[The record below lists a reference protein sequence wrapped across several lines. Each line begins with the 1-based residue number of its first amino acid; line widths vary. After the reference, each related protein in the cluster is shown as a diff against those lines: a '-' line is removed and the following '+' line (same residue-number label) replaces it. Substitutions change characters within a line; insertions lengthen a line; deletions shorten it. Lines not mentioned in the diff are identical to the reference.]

1 MDKFR
6 NLACD
11 ITSHCNN
18 RCVFCFNEWPKP
30 ALMEE
35 KIFKTI
41 IDQAYA
47 YVEGQIFLACLFE
60 PTLHP
65 RFLDFLEYIPENKRD
80 KFFFTSNISRKFPD
94 GYFQRMA
101 RCHFHHINISLETLD
116 EAKYACI
123 TRNTGGNFYKNLKRL
138 VDDFAKVQNSP
149 EIHFITMVTRDNK
162 EEILELAKYTR
173 EECHVGHHEFRTPY
187 FSPAISQ
194 DWLLKHTL
202 SRAELTDLE
211 EKLALLGYT
220 EAGYVDLRFDT
231 DFYRTVL
238 TEKRY
243 STSSPLV
250 PVWSEDGKAEL
261 IPFFSTADSAV
272 PRISARGH
280 FTADDLDY
288 AYDLARIDDHAEF
301 LSSVLR
307 KITLKKAVSET
318 KSTRKYFQER
328 FKKLLRLG

>member
-41 IDQAYA
+41 VDDLYN
-47 YVEGQIFLACLFE
+47 YVEGQILIACLFE

-65 RFLDFLEYIPENKRD
+65 RFLDFLEYIPENKKE
-80 KFFFTSNISRKFPD
+80 KFFFTSNIAKKFPE

-101 RCHFHHINISLETLD
+101 RCNFHHINISLETLHQ
-116 EAKYACI
+116 ERYSFI
-123 TRNTGGNFYKNLKRL
+123 TKNTQGHFYKNLKKL
-138 VDDFAKVQNSP
+138 VEEFSKVKISP

-162 EEILELAKYTR
+162 DEILALANYTR
-173 EECHVGHHEFRTPY
+173 EECGVLHHEFRTPY
-187 FSPAISQ
+187 FSPGIPK

-202 SRAELTDLE
+202 TRPELDELDG
-211 EKLALLGYT
+211 KLGLLGYT
-220 EAGYVDLRFDT
+220 ERGCVDLRFDT
-231 DFYRTVL
+231 DFYRNIL
-238 TEKRY
+238 TKKRY
-243 STSSPLV
+243 SASCPVL
-250 PVWSEDGKAEL
+250 PVWSEDGRAEV
-261 IPFFSTADSAV
+261 IPYFPTADSAV

-280 FTADDLDY
+280 FTVDGLEY
-288 AYDLARIDDHAEF
+288 AYDLGNIRDYEEF
-301 LSSVLR
+301 FSSVWR
-307 KITLKKAVSET
+307 AIHQKNAGPET
-318 KSTRKYFQER
+318 KPKRKLFLEWV
-328 FKKLLRLG
+328 KKLLRWR